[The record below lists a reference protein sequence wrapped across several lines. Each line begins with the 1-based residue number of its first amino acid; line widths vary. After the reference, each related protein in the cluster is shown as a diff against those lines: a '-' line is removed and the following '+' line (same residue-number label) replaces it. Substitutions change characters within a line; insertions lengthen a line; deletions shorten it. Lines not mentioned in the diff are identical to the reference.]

1 VNGGALRDLRVLPR
15 VLAFELRK
23 ATAFRLGFVLQ
34 KLRRGVPRPAV
45 MVLIYVA
52 IFRST
57 SATHIRGYTL
67 PDLVAYLVWSALL
80 IKCLTDEQT
89 LDVGEQIFDGY
100 VTKYLVMPV
109 SFPTLLWGR
118 FAQHTLVQ
126 LASAIALY
134 ALGALLLPAHWPVPH
149 SALALAQAATLLVL
163 GAACYH
169 VVHVII
175 GMLAFWLDVVWSLH
189 NMFGFVANFVAGAL
203 VPIAL
208 MPASVQHVFSALF
221 PYWTVFAPAELLI
234 GRMGSADF
242 VRGVAVLSLTLVALQ
257 LLSLFTWK
265 RGLVRYAGSGA

>member
-1 VNGGALRDLRVLPR
+1 VTGGALHELRVLPR

-34 KLRRGVPRPAV
+34 KLLRGVPRPAV

-67 PDLVAYLVWSALL
+67 PDLVAYLIWSALL

-89 LDVGEQIFDGY
+89 LDIGEQIFDGY

-109 SFPTLLWGR
+109 SFLTLLWGR
-118 FAQHTLVQ
+118 FVQHTLVQ
-126 LASAIALY
+126 LASAITLY
-134 ALGALLLPAHWPVPH
+134 ALGALLLPAYWPAPH
-149 SALALAQAATLLVL
+149 SALSLAQAATLLVL

-169 VVHVII
+169 LVHVIL

-189 NMFGFVANFVAGAL
+189 NMFAFVATFVAGAL

-208 MPASVQHVFSALF
+208 MPVTVQQVFSALF

-234 GRMGSADF
+234 GRMGSDDF
-242 VRGVAVLSLTLVALQ
+242 VRGVAVLALTLVALQ

-265 RGLVRYAGSGA
+265 RGLVRYAGAGA

>member
-1 VNGGALRDLRVLPR
+1 MNGGALHDLQVLPR

-34 KLRRGVPRPAV
+34 KLLRGVPRQAV

-57 SATHIRGYTL
+57 SATQIRGYTL
-67 PDLVAYLVWSALL
+67 PDLIAYLVWTALL
-80 IKCLTDEQT
+80 IKCLTDEHT

-109 SFPTLLWGR
+109 SFLTLLWGR
-118 FAQHTLVQ
+118 FVQHTLVQ
-126 LASAIALY
+126 VLSAGLLY
-134 ALGALLLPAHWPVPH
+134 AVGALLLPAYWPVPH
-149 SALALAQAATLLVL
+149 SALALVQATTLLLL

-169 VVHVII
+169 LVHATL

-189 NMFGFVANFVAGAL
+189 NMFAFVANFVAGSL

-208 MPASVQHVFSALF
+208 MPASVQDVFSALF

-234 GRMGSADF
+234 GRMGTDDF
-242 VRGVAVLSLTLVALQ
+242 VRGVAVLSATLVALQ

>member
-1 VNGGALRDLRVLPR
+1 VNGDALHELYVLPR

-34 KLRRGVPRPAV
+34 KLLRGVPRPAV
-45 MVLIYVA
+45 MALVYVA

-57 SATHIRGYTL
+57 GAAHLRGYAL
-67 PDLVAYLVWSALL
+67 ADLIAYLIWTALL
-80 IKCLTDEQT
+80 TKCLTDEQT

-109 SFPTLLWGR
+109 SFLTLLWGR

-126 LASAIALY
+126 LGSALSLY
-134 ALGALLLPAHWPVPH
+134 GLGAALLPAYWPGPAG
-149 SALALAQAATLLVL
+149 ALAMAQAATLLLL

-169 VVHVII
+169 LAHVTI
-175 GMLAFWLDVVWSLH
+175 GLLAFWLDVVWSLH
-189 NMFGFVANFVAGAL
+189 NMFAFVAAFVAGTL

-208 MPASVQHVFSALF
+208 MPASVQGAFAWLF

-234 GRMGSADF
+234 GRMDGADF
-242 VRGVAVLSLTLVALQ
+242 ARGLLVLSATLAGLQALAVYT
-257 LLSLFTWK
+257 FR
-265 RGLVRYAGSGA
+265 RGLVRYAGAGA